1 MKLGLYGQQL
11 TLMEELKAATFLPH
25 ARLQALPFFQALMAC
40 QLPLESYVGHLRSL
54 SIVHGILEQALES
67 SSDDR
72 VASVWKDDM
81 RKLPLL
87 QYDLGFFEPRIVAD
101 VKDAVDAAI
110 KIAERIR
117 LRSIQEPV
125 TLLGYLYV
133 LEGSTLGAA
142 VLRPQ
147 FARAFLLTG
156 TDGLSYLGSYGT
168 EIHVRWKQYQQ
179 RMNAIQL
186 SLEEREQIV
195 QAAGGFF
202 TQTQAIFQAL
212 YPVKPDSMTY
222 HVTSINPEAGRHPVP
237 ADTREVKASLHAAD
251 LCWQRFPY
259 IEARYGERGR
269 RFTRSDSAW
278 LATLHQFD
286 PVGISLQVRWL
297 SRILSSRGM
306 PTLLLQEQLEIL
318 FAELACAIPEKRP
331 DYEKLLAAAAELRES
346 RRMRISDEQLEALA
360 TDFDRAVGPEWSERM
375 ANTGAL
381 IAAAVAD
388 EKGGIA
394 DAVVNIKA
402 WMMDAS
408 RFPSEWIQAVQTTLD
423 SAQQIGELQ

>member
-54 SIVHGILEQALES
+54 SIVHGTLEQALES
-67 SSDDR
+67 SKDDR

-87 QYDLGFFEPRIVAD
+87 QADLGFFEPRVIAD

-117 LRSIQEPV
+117 LRSVQEPA

-156 TDGLSYLGSYGT
+156 TEGLSYLRSYGA

-212 YPVKPDSMTY
+212 YPVKPESMTY

-237 ADTREVKASLHAAD
+237 ADTREVKASLQAAD

-259 IEARYGERGR
+259 FEARYGERGR

-278 LATLHQFD
+278 LATLHQFG
-286 PVGISLQVRWL
+286 PVNISLQVRWL
-297 SRILSSRGM
+297 SRILSTRGM

-318 FAELACAIPEKRP
+318 FAELARAIPEKRP

-346 RRMRISDEQLEALA
+346 RRMRISDAQLEALA
-360 TDFDRAVGPEWSERM
+360 ADFDRAVGPEWSERM

-381 IAAAVAD
+381 LAAAVAD
-388 EKGGIA
+388 EKNGIA
-394 DAVVNIKA
+394 DAVLNIKA
-402 WMMDAS
+402 WIMDAS
-408 RFPSEWIQAVQTTLD
+408 RFPSGWIQAVQDTLD
-423 SAQQIGELQ
+423 RAQQIGEPQ